1 MRPQS
6 TFNGNYNY
14 YYWRRYPNIR
24 LLHQPGTQA
33 YILLYIHSLHASVN
47 NYMGFTSCYNQKAK
61 RLFQYNNRLPF
72 TLQIEPVKSPTQTI
86 SITRLQGYKYKPL
99 PFLLDQASRGDLV
112 RDRGTKLSYGIQMPA
127 FVLIFY

>member
-61 RLFQYNNRLPF
+61 RLFQYYNRLPF
-72 TLQIEPVKSPTQTI
+72 TLQIQPVKSPTQTI
-86 SITRLQGYKYKPL
+86 SITRLQATPFPSRPSLPGRSCARPRYKIELRYSNASL
-99 PFLLDQASRGDLV
+99 CVGILL
-112 RDRGTKLSYGIQMPA
+112 GTTN
-127 FVLIFY
+127 